1 MKVTLELNFFE
12 ARAMFN
18 VLEAA
23 VRWSDQNGN
32 RKDLEEDEYNLNQKV
47 VKWQEVALNFG
58 TKVPGVNG

>member
-23 VRWSDQNGN
+23 SKWSKNNQTRQDFE
-32 RKDLEEDEYNLNQKV
+32 DDEYDLNQKV
-47 VKWQEVALNFG
+47 IRWKETSLNFG
-58 TKVPGVNG
+58 TKVPGDNG